1 MFGGESETAIWDNLA
16 INLDRSDHIG
26 QSVDLKE
33 VLRGHFYLLIV
44 WIVTLLFLSLFE
56 IIFYY

>member
-1 MFGGESETAIWDNLA
+1 MFGGESETAIWDNLT

-44 WIVTLLFLSLFE
+44 
-56 IIFYY
+56 